1 MKRRDCELTF
11 DERKALET
19 EVFSKLTC
27 PGWLL
32 RFIRLIIP
40 SLILVVSC
48 STTTAP
54 LDMETSLKPA
64 EGFLVGTSYLDDLKT
79 ELNSSETTAEFEA
92 VMPESELIL
101 GALISFDKKKPLG

>member
-32 RFIRLIIP
+32 RVIRLIIP
-40 SLILVVSC
+40 SLILVVAC
-48 STTTAP
+48 STTTASV
-54 LDMETSLKPA
+54 DMETSLKP